1 MLTTAMLL
9 LRSSLFLSLHLA
21 GNAGSFPKP
30 LSAEEEQRYLARCAE
45 GDLDA
50 RNILVER
57 NMRLVAH
64 IIKKYYTQ
72 TVDQEDLISIGT
84 IGLIKGISSYKPEK
98 NVRLA
103 TYAARCIE
111 NEILMFFRSQK
122 KLQGEVSL
130 SETLETDKDGNNLF
144 LMDVVGVE
152 DTMLDDLDTRESHI
166 RVRQLVDECLTERE
180 ADIIRQ
186 RYGLGGKAPRT
197 QRELAAEYGISR
209 SYVSR
214 RAYCK
219 RCPESLAAQGLVR
232 ALGILGS
239 AALIANGG
247 EFRGDRRLFINIR
260 PLAKLDKA
268 VKVAD
273 ASNQRK
279 AKVKTVSVVT
289 IAFREDTKPFDKAD
303 SVHNK
308 DTFL

>member
-1 MLTTAMLL
+1 MLSAALL
-9 LRSSLFLSLHLA
+9 LFANTLLFSLRLS
-21 GNAGSFPKP
+21 GGGSFPKP
-30 LSAEEEQRYLARCAE
+30 LTAAEEREWLEKYAE
-45 GDLDA
+45 GNPEA
-50 RNILVER
+50 RQVLIER
-57 NMRLVAH
+57 NLRLVAH

-72 TVDQEDLISIGT
+72 TVDQDDLISIGT

-186 RYGLGGKAPRT
+186 RYGLGGKPPRT

-214 RAYCK
+214 PAYCK
-219 RCPESLAAQGLVR
+219 RLPLRIRLQLTEAELDDDLFV
-232 ALGILGS
+232 
-239 AALIANGG
+239 GG
-247 EFRGDRRLFINIR
+247 QFN
-260 PLAKLDKA
+260 
-268 VKVAD
+268 
-273 ASNQRK
+273 
-279 AKVKTVSVVT
+279 
-289 IAFREDTKPFDKAD
+289 PFDQAD
-303 SVHNK
+303 QQLPIGGRGFQEPLHQFFAKSACSAGE
-308 DTFL
+308 

>member
-1 MLTTAMLL
+1 MLSTALLL

-21 GNAGSFPKP
+21 GNVSSFPKP
-30 LSAEEEQRYLARCAE
+30 LSAEAEQEYLARSAQ
-45 GDLDA
+45 GDVEA
-50 RNILVER
+50 RNVLVEH

-72 TVDQEDLISIGT
+72 NVDQDDLISIGT

-111 NEILMFFRSQK
+111 NEVLMFFRSQK

-130 SETLETDKDGNNLF
+130 SDTLETDKDGNNLF

-166 RVRQLVDECLTERE
+166 RVRQLLEECLTDRE

-186 RYGLGGKAPRT
+186 RYGLGGKPPRT
-197 QRELAAEYGISR
+197 QRELAADYGISR

-214 RAYCK
+214 R
-219 RCPESLAAQGLVR
+219 G
-232 ALGILGS
+232 
-239 AALIANGG
+239 
-247 EFRGDRRLFINIR
+247 
-260 PLAKLDKA
+260 
-268 VKVAD
+268 
-273 ASNQRK
+273 
-279 AKVKTVSVVT
+279 
-289 IAFREDTKPFDKAD
+289 
-303 SVHNK
+303 
-308 DTFL
+308 